1 MEGEKV
7 QIIFKNYL
15 LEFLDE
21 GGRTSCDEEKRWEA
35 KKEGEVLGLHKG
47 EGKAWDLCLR

>member
-1 MEGEKV
+1 MKYEKA

-21 GGRTSCDEEKRWEA
+21 GGRTSWDEEKR
-35 KKEGEVLGLHKG
+35 
-47 EGKAWDLCLR
+47 